1 MADKRIDELEE
12 ATTITATD
20 LFVLEQAATAKKL
33 SGQTL
38 TAKLTELADGHGGI
52 ASISK
57 TGTAGTDPIVDTYTI
72 AFADGSTSTFT
83 VTNGLKGDTGAQ
95 GPTGPQG
102 ESVTITSTSVQY
114 QAWTSGTQYPTG
126 NWVDNPPTVSQ
137 GNYLWTR
144 TIVNYS
150 DESQTV
156 SYSVSRM
163 GVDGS
168 GAVSTVNGV
177 TPDGSGNIQLTASD
191 VGALPSTYQAPVISV
206 NGKNGNVNLTPTDVA
221 AVPVLGSD
229 GFLYRSSNTI
239 GQKELFKVLWEDEN
253 GWSSGNIT
261 VNGLSDYSLF
271 VVRIMNGSGVKYAS
285 PLIGSYG
292 EKDNGY
298 ETLTAWT
305 MFVGGTNTL
314 FHLYFNSTLSGNT
327 LTLSRCDYIQG
338 TSVSSGQKV
347 WQIVGVV

>member
-52 ASISK
+52 DSISK
-57 TGTAGTDPIVDTYTI
+57 TGTAGTDPVVDTYTI
-72 AFADGSTSTFT
+72 AFADGSTSTFD

-126 NWVDNPPTVSQ
+126 TWVDNPPTVSQ

-163 GVDGS
+163 GIDGS

-177 TPDGSGNIQLTASD
+177 SPDGSGNIQLTASD
-191 VGALPSTYQAPVISV
+191 VGALPSTYQAPVVSV
-206 NGKNGNVNLTPTDVA
+206 NGKNGDVNLTPTDVA
-221 AVPVLGSD
+221 AVPVSGSD
-229 GFLYRSSNTI
+229 GFLYRLSNTI
-239 GQKELFKVLWEDEN
+239 AEKQLMKSLWSDAS
-253 GWSSGNIT
+253 GWNSGNIT
-261 VNGLSDYSLF
+261 VNGLSNYRLF
-271 VVRIMNGSGVKYAS
+271 MLRLKDTHMMIFAALG
-285 PLIGSYG
+285 IGSLNTEETYLRGIGGYATSGGYG
-292 EKDNGY
+292 TAFFAATRSGD
-298 ETLTAWT
+298 TLT
-305 MFVGGTNTL
+305 FVAAKVVNQSGTVTD
-314 FHLYFNSTLSGNT
+314 HTV
-327 LTLSRCDYIQG
+327 IE
-338 TSVSSGQKV
+338 
-347 WQIVGVV
+347 IIGVL